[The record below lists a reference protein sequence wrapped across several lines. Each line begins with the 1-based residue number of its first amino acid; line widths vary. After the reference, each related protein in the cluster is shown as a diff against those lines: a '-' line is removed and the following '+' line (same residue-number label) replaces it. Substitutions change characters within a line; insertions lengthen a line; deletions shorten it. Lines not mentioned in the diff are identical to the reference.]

1 VPDPTPEPAS
11 PRNLIR
17 DAPFCD
23 APFPSDP
30 AAEHPLPDNSV
41 PAPESVHL
49 GGVACEPPLSSQP
62 PLRDHPPTG
71 FGSRLAAAR
80 AAVADLA
87 AAADELDDA
96 PDGDVSAIMADLTTL
111 VCQVDGLRVAVTGLV
126 RRRELYRQRGAGSVT
141 GWLRQDP
148 RLADQAGHLSRLA
161 NQAARLPKISAALTS
176 GQASLSQVGTASWQ
190 ISQLPDIP
198 ERPADND
205 PDATIADSDGTSTDP
220 DEELWAGLWRSGDVH
235 AAADEL
241 FARFLPRLD
250 ADQLRI
256 MGAHL
261 REAADA
267 QDRACD
273 DYNAYAKRALRITR
287 LLGDSATI
295 SGHLHS
301 EAAEQIIAAFE
312 ELSAKTS
319 PDDARTKPQRWADA
333 LAYLASL
340 ITPTPAPE
348 PPTPA
353 PEAAAS
359 APEPPAPAPQPAA
372 SAPGTPAPASA
383 PGTPAS
389 ASEPAVPSG
398 PGGAAPETA
407 RGASRARSSMPEPA
421 GPATHWPIE
430 PDDEPSPDGGHG
442 HPHTDAQEYA
452 RPTEP
457 KPAVPAEPVPTP
469 PGERPPR
476 TDGQP
481 CPPGTSENPD
491 PPGTSEHP
499 HPPRT
504 GGGPGSGA
512 PGLRRP
518 RVIVTVPLTTLLGYP
533 LAPGAVLGN
542 GTPLTAEAA
551 RRLACDA
558 DIVRLITHSPGP
570 PGESGT
576 PQRQDATAELTGL
589 LADAL
594 DQLPRPLG
602 GPSAA
607 LDIGRQSQ
615 SWTPR
620 QRDALYGLYGGRCAK
635 PGCTRPMDVI
645 HHIVH
650 WLYGGKTQ
658 VTNGAPLC
666 LYDHWLVHE
675 GGWRITRDHDGGLA
689 FIPPPPGW
697 RPGTLFR
704 HGKPLP
710 DTAPQGTAPQGSAPQ
725 GTAPQVTAPQGSAP

>member
-1 VPDPTPEPAS
+1 
-11 PRNLIR
+11 
-17 DAPFCD
+17 
-23 APFPSDP
+23 
-30 AAEHPLPDNSV
+30 
-41 PAPESVHL
+41 
-49 GGVACEPPLSSQP
+49 
-62 PLRDHPPTG
+62 
-71 FGSRLAAAR
+71 
-80 AAVADLA
+80 VADLA
-87 AAADELDDA
+87 AASGELDDV
-96 PDGDVSAIMADLTTL
+96 PDGDVSAVMADLTTL
-111 VCQVDGLRVAVTGLV
+111 VCQIDALRVTATGLV

-161 NQAARLPKISAALTS
+161 NQTARLPKISAALAS
-176 GQASLSQVGTASWQ
+176 GQASLSQAGTASWQ

-198 ERPADND
+198 ERPADTD
-205 PDATIADSDGTSTDP
+205 PDATIADP
-220 DEELWAGLWRSGDVH
+220 DDTRANPDDELWVGLWRSGDVH

-267 QDRACD
+267 QDRARD

-295 SGHLHS
+295 SGHLHP

-319 PDDARTKPQRWADA
+319 PDDARTKPQRWADT

-348 PPTPA
+348 PPARA
-353 PEAAAS
+353 PK
-359 APEPPAPAPQPAA
+359 PPAPAPDAAESPA
-372 SAPGTPAPASA
+372 
-383 PGTPAS
+383 
-389 ASEPAVPSG
+389 PSG
-398 PGGAAPETA
+398 PGAAASDTT
-407 RGASRARSSMPEPA
+407 RGAPRARNSMPEPP

-442 HPHTDAQEYA
+442 HPHTDTHGYA
-452 RPTEP
+452 RSTESGP
-457 KPAVPAEPVPTP
+457 GVPAEPIPAP
-469 PGERPPR
+469 SDRPPHAPVP
-476 TDGQP
+476 DGQHH
-481 CPPGTSENPD
+481 PGPE
-491 PPGTSEHP
+491 GHP
-499 HPPRT
+499 HPPGAGEDSHPPETGKHPHPPETGKHPHPLETGEHPNPART
-504 GGGPGSGA
+504 DGARPSGGS

-558 DIVRLITHSPGP
+558 DIVRLITHSPRR

-576 PQRQDATAELTGL
+576 SQRQDATAELTGL

-594 DQLPRPLG
+594 AQLPRPLG

-620 QRDALYGLYGGRCAK
+620 QRDAIYGLYGGRCAK

-658 VTNGAPLC
+658 VTNAAPLC

-675 GGWRITRDHDGGLA
+675 GGWQITRDQDGALA
-689 FIPPPPGW
+689 FLPPPPGW

-710 DTAPQGTAPQGSAPQ
+710 DTAPKAVPPSTPAPRHADPQ
-725 GTAPQVTAPQGSAP
+725 NAARSEH